1 MFFGL
6 LEKGGD
12 FDLQHDIL
20 TFFGERIFQKEQFA
34 NVKAVKKAY
43 EYIYASTGSFGLIYY
58 WIMDNDNT
66 IEIDTLADWIADF
79 NIPLL
84 KQ

>member
-1 MFFGL
+1 M
-6 LEKGGD
+6 D
-12 FDLQHDIL
+12 CISLQFYFTLNI
-20 TFFGERIFQKEQFA
+20 QKEQFA

-43 EYIYASTGSFGLIYY
+43 EYIYASTGSFGMIYY